1 MSIEAIIGAIATLGS
16 ASIAAFA
23 SIYINRRKN
32 SRKADLSLGTLS
44 KHPVFDK
51 IRQLKL
57 ESVKDMSTGNKL
69 KDVVMKRYANL
80 ILDIYSDEMLKF
92 AQSVK
97 DGDGIDSISRFYFGM
112 LERLSFEMEKS
123 NIVPE
128 YLERIFGES
137 SVERSSL
144 SNEITYIQKDQDLT
158 LYQKIDKVFDSIR
171 VHLTI
176 IIGKLEEVTKAM
188 NGHLEDALKKQ
199 KGN

>member
-1 MSIEAIIGAIATLGS
+1 MSIGAIIGAIATLGS

-32 SRKADLSLGTLS
+32 SRKADLSLGTLF

-69 KDVVMKRYANL
+69 KDVVMKKYANL

-112 LERLSFEMEKS
+112 LERVSFEMDKS

-176 IIGKLEEVTKAM
+176 IIGKLEEITKAM

>member
-32 SRKADLSLGTLS
+32 SRKANLSLETLS

-69 KDVVMKRYANL
+69 KDTVMKKYANL

-123 NIVPE
+123 SIIPE

-176 IIGKLEEVTKAM
+176 IIGKLEEITKAM
-188 NGHLEDALKKQ
+188 NGHLEEALKKQ